1 MKHILL
7 AIMTSLLL
15 MAGGKDLRELV
26 LTPTPQMHCAN
37 CENKIKNNMRF
48 EKGVVKIE
56 TSVEQQTVVIT
67 YNGKKTDAKA
77 LQTAMKKIGYDTRV
91 VSDKPGTK
99 GEKKKK

>member
-91 VSDKPGTK
+91 VSDKPVTK

>member
-1 MKHILL
+1 
-7 AIMTSLLL
+7 MTSLLL

-91 VSDKPGTK
+91 VSDKPVTK

>member
-1 MKHILL
+1 MKHILI

-15 MAGGKDLRELV
+15 LAGGKDLRELV

-56 TSVEQQTVVIT
+56 TSVEKQTVVIT
-67 YNGKKTDAKA
+67 YNGAKTDAKA
-77 LQTAMKKIGYDTRV
+77 LQAAMKKIGYDTQI
-91 VSDKPGTK
+91 VSDKPVGK
-99 GEKKKK
+99 REKNKK

>member
-1 MKHILL
+1 MKHILI

-15 MAGGKDLRELV
+15 LAGGKDLRELV

-56 TSVEQQTVVIT
+56 TSVEKQTVVIT
-67 YNGKKTDAKA
+67 YNGAKTDAKA
-77 LQTAMKKIGYDTRV
+77 LQAAMKKIGYDTQI
-91 VSDKPGTK
+91 VSDKPVGK
-99 GEKKKK
+99 KEKNKK

>member
-77 LQTAMKKIGYDTRV
+77 LRTAMKKIGYDTRV
-91 VSDKPGTK
+91 VSDKPVTK

>member
-1 MKHILL
+1 MKHILI

-15 MAGGKDLRELV
+15 LAGGKDLRELV

-56 TSVEQQTVVIT
+56 TSVEKQTVVII
-67 YNGKKTDAKA
+67 YNGAKTDAKA
-77 LQTAMKKIGYDTRV
+77 LQAAMKKIGYDTQI
-91 VSDKPGTK
+91 VSDKPVGK
-99 GEKKKK
+99 GKMNKK